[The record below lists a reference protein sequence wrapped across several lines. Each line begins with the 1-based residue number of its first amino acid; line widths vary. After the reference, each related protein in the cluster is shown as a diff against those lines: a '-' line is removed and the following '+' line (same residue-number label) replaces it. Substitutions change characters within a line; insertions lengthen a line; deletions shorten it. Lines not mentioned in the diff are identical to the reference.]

1 MQEYSGYVHKTLR
14 QILLFSAAAAAGL
27 LLLGK
32 TKYITGFL
40 FGALASMLYFMLL
53 VYRIRKSADLPIVKA
68 VNYMRG
74 GWLIRLSFIALIF
87 PLVNKLSQVN
97 FLAVIA
103 GLFTFQMVLIINSF
117 IIVVKAA
124 VINKK

>member
-14 QILLFSAAAAAGL
+14 QILLLSGATAAGL
-27 LLLGK
+27 LLAGK
-32 TKYITGFL
+32 TVYITGFL
-40 FGALASMLYFMLL
+40 FGALASVLYFILL
-53 VYRIRKSADLPIVKA
+53 VYRIRKSADLPAGKA

-74 GWLIRLSFIALIF
+74 GWLIRLGFIVLTL
-87 PLVNKLSQVN
+87 PLANKLSKVN

-117 IIVVKAA
+117 IILAKAA